1 MYHIL
6 KSQKYYQFSHNSHK
20 PLDRAKK
27 STTDSINTASNRAIK
42 KTAEVTGDLIGNKIA
57 DKIPNVSKKSPKE
70 LQNDEINAPKKR
82 YTSPQERQ

>member
-27 STTDSINTASNRAIK
+27 STTDSINTASKRTIK
-42 KTAEVTGDLIGNKIA
+42 KAAEVTGDLIGNKIA
-57 DKIPNVSKKSPKE
+57 DKKQMFGKSLLK
-70 LQNDEINAPKKR
+70 NYKMTK
-82 YTSPQERQ
+82 

>member
-27 STTDSINTASNRAIK
+27 STTDSINTASKRAIK
-42 KTAEVTGDLIGNKIA
+42 KAAEVTGDLIGNKIA
-57 DKIPNVSKKSPKE
+57 DKKQMFRKSLLK
-70 LQNDEINAPKKR
+70 NYKMTK
-82 YTSPQERQ
+82 

>member
-27 STTDSINTASNRAIK
+27 STTDSINAASKRAIK
-42 KTAEVTGDLIGNKIA
+42 KAAEVTGDLIGNKIA
-57 DKIPNVSKKSPKE
+57 DKKQMFRKSLLK
-70 LQNDEINAPKKR
+70 NYKMTK
-82 YTSPQERQ
+82 